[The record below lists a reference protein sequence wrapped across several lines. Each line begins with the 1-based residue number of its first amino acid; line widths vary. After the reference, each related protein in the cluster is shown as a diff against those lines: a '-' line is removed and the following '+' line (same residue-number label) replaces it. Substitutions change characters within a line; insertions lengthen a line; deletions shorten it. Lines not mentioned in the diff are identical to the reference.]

1 MQTKK
6 NVIQEQEYFIKSE
19 REGDFYPI
27 ILVDTIIWYM
37 LLMRGKQEGSSGR
50 WSEENSEFLGLHLSG
65 NKSSMVLIVSHFV
78 QVLSGYS
85 ISKQVG
91 QTLYNI
97 YKKR

>member
-1 MQTKK
+1 MLILDLIHCHLSICTDYFPPENVQTKK

-50 WSEENSEFLGLHLSG
+50 
-65 NKSSMVLIVSHFV
+65 
-78 QVLSGYS
+78 
-85 ISKQVG
+85 
-91 QTLYNI
+91 
-97 YKKR
+97 